1 MRELRDRIEELEKI
15 VEDQRFQIELLETAN
30 NPVNDEDLK
39 EATAQWKYYEQM
51 YEDEKRDKQ
60 ERIRKCFQRIK
71 QIKPRADWEEFRDR
85 VMSDEE

>member
-39 EATAQWKYYEQM
+39 EATAQWKYYEQL

>member
-1 MRELRDRIEELEKI
+1 MRELRNRIEELEKI

-39 EATAQWKYYEQM
+39 EATTQWKYYEQL

-60 ERIRKCFQRIK
+60 ERIRKCFQWIK

>member
-39 EATAQWKYYEQM
+39 EATAQWKYYEQL

-60 ERIRKCFQRIK
+60 ERIRKCFQWIK

>member
-39 EATAQWKYYEQM
+39 EATAQWKYYEQL

-60 ERIRKCFQRIK
+60 ERIRKCFQWIK
-71 QIKPRADWEEFRDR
+71 QIKPRADWEEFSDR

>member
-1 MRELRDRIEELEKI
+1 MRELRGRIEELEKI

-39 EATAQWKYYEQM
+39 EATAQWKYYEQQ